1 MTWQTVTLELPET
14 LYRFARQMA
23 EATQTPLEVVLRD
36 SIAHTLPPL
45 DDADEY
51 IREVAPGEATE
62 LARLASLDD
71 SALWREARAMM
82 DATKRAEMDEL
93 LDRQGAGE
101 LTSTEH
107 TRLQDLLDTYGQL
120 MVHKAHAYL
129 LLARRGYRVPMQET
143 PR

>member
-14 LYRFARQMA
+14 LYRCARQMA

-45 DDADEY
+45 DD
-51 IREVAPGEATE
+51 VAPGEATE

-82 DATKRAEMDEL
+82 DATKRAEMDKL

-107 TRLQDLLDTYGQL
+107 AHLQDLLDTYGQL

-129 LLARRGYRVPMQET
+129 LLARRGYRVPMQEA

>member
-45 DDADEY
+45 DD
-51 IREVAPGEATE
+51 VAPGEATE

-82 DATKRAEMDEL
+82 DATKWAEMDKQKKKNWGCVL
-93 LDRQGAGE
+93 FDAPFLG
-101 LTSTEH
+101 
-107 TRLQDLLDTYGQL
+107 DL
-120 MVHKAHAYL
+120 HK
-129 LLARRGYRVPMQET
+129 QEDYECHNYESYQCYQEVSYAK
-143 PR
+143 

>member
-45 DDADEY
+45 DD
-51 IREVAPGEATE
+51 VTPGEATE

-82 DATKRAEMDEL
+82 DATKRAELDKL

-101 LTSTEH
+101 LTSTEN

>member
-45 DDADEY
+45 DD
-51 IREVAPGEATE
+51 VAPGEATE

-82 DATKRAEMDEL
+82 DATKRAEMDKL

>member
-45 DDADEY
+45 DD
-51 IREVAPGEATE
+51 VAPGEATE

-71 SALWREARAMM
+71 SALWREARTMM
-82 DATKRAEMDEL
+82 DATKRAEMDKL

>member
-45 DDADEY
+45 DD
-51 IREVAPGEATE
+51 VAPGEATE

-71 SALWREARAMM
+71 SALWREARTMM
-82 DATKRAEMDEL
+82 DATKRAEMDKL

-107 TRLQDLLDTYGQL
+107 ARLQDLLDTYGQL

>member
-1 MTWQTVTLELPET
+1 MMTWQTVTLELPET

-45 DDADEY
+45 DD
-51 IREVAPGEATE
+51 VTPGEATE

-82 DATKRAEMDEL
+82 DATKQAEMDKL

-101 LTSTEH
+101 LTSSEH